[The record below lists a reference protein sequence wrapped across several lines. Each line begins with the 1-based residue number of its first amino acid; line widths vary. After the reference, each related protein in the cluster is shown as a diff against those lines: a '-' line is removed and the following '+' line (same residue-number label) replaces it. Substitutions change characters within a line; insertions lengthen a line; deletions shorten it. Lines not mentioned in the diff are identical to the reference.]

1 MIVST
6 DDSEIAEVSAA
17 YGASVPVMRTRAA
30 DDHTPVSQATIE
42 TLQDLAG
49 ISMTFDVVV
58 QLFAVCPLR
67 DSRDICDA
75 YDFFIRSEA
84 EFVLSCYAF
93 HWMNPWWAFTKDHRG
108 IAEKLLP
115 GPEKRSQDLPRV
127 FGPTG
132 AIWIARTESLLSAG
146 TFYGPDHRFFEI
158 DWKHAIDIDD
168 PDDLELAA
176 AILSEQREK
185 RSSD

>member
-1 MIVST
+1 MCQR
-6 DDSEIAEVSAA
+6 EIHDADENAAIDREFDVEGVLGKIQPLANAESDLRPVRVPNLDTLAA
-17 YGASVPVMRTRAA
+17 YAS
-30 DDHTPVSQATIE
+30 
-42 TLQDLAG
+42 
-49 ISMTFDVVV
+49 
-58 QLFAVCPLR
+58 
-67 DSRDICDA
+67 
-75 YDFFIRSEA
+75 
-84 EFVLSCYAF
+84 
-93 HWMNPWWAFTKDHRG
+93 
-108 IAEKLLP
+108 KLLP